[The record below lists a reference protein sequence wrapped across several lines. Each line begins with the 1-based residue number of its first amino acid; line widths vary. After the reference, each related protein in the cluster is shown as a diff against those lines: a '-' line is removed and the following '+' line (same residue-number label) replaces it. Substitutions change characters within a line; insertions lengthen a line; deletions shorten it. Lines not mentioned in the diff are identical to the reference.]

1 MTNEERRKA
10 AIEELKPLLEVVR
23 RVRDKYGLAR
33 VEVRARNF
41 NDAGGKMGVIGADD
55 DSASAE
61 IGEAYGMSLYDYEDP
76 DLGTSYEEWHR
87 SEDDKDE

>member
-10 AIEELKPLLEVVR
+10 AIEELRPLLEVVK

-33 VEVRARNF
+33 VEVRARNY

-55 DSASAE
+55 DSAGVE
-61 IGEAYGMSLYDYEDP
+61 IGEVYGLSLYDYED
-76 DLGTSYEEWHR
+76 DYLGYSYEEWHK